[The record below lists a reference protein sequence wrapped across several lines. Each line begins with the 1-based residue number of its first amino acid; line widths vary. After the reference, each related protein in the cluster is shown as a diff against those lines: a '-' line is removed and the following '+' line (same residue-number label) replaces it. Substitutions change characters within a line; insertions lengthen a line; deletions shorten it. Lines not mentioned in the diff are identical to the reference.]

1 MTRKAERKRRVLGW
15 AAIVAIGGGA
25 ALVAWRIVPDGGA
38 SAIALFALALAIGHR
53 RMIAPPGVAVLT
65 YHSVSPDA
73 AWLPWSREITV
84 HPDTLDRHLATLRRM
99 GCAIGDGSDWT
110 RRRLSGEAS
119 PGDAVVLHFDDGY
132 LDNHLYA
139 APLLRRYRAPAT
151 FFASLDFIAPA
162 ASDDGAGYMTW
173 PQLAALDA
181 DPLFAVEPHGVGHA
195 RVPVSAR
202 IVDHVT
208 PANWRRHAWLQ
219 WAATPGPKHDWF
231 RLALPLA
238 VPVGAGIPESGLALA
253 TPAWTGAGRESA
265 TALGTR
271 IERDL
276 TECRNAWIT
285 RLGRAPEVFCW
296 PENQTCAQARTIAT
310 ALGYIATT
318 GGRRRN
324 VDGEPPE
331 IISRIHI
338 GDRALGIRWLAAEAL
353 HLRAA
358 VRLMQGNHYWYLL
371 LAPMNLTRKLVLA
384 VRIRVGRPAA

>member
-15 AAIVAIGGGA
+15 AVIVAIGGGA
-25 ALVAWRIVPDGGA
+25 ALIAWRMVPDGGA

-99 GCAIGDGSDWT
+99 GCAIVDGNDWT
-110 RRRLSGEAS
+110 RRRLTGEAS
-119 PGDAVVLHFDDGY
+119 PADAVVLHFDDGY

-151 FFASLDFIAPA
+151 FFASLDFIAPH
-162 ASDDGAGYMTW
+162 ASADGAGYMTW

-181 DPLFAVEPHGVGHA
+181 DPLFAVEPHGVDHA

-202 IVDHVT
+202 IVDRVT

-253 TPAWTGAGRESA
+253 AHAWTGTQRESDGA
-265 TALGTR
+265 RAGR

-276 TECRNAWIT
+276 TACRDAWT
-285 RLGRAPEVFCW
+285 AQLGRAPHVFCW
-296 PENQTCAQARTIAT
+296 PENKCCADARAIA
-310 ALGYIATT
+310 ARLGYVATT
-318 GGRRRN
+318 GGRARN
-324 VDGEPPE
+324 ADGEPPA

-338 GDRALGIRWLAAEAL
+338 GDRALGVRWLAAEAL

-384 VRIRVGRPAA
+384 LRVRIGRPAT